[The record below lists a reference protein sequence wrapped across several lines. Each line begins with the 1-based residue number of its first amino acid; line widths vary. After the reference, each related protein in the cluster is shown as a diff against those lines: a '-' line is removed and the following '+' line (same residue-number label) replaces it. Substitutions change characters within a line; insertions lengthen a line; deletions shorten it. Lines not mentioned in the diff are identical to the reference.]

1 MAYREE
7 HLETKSN
14 QCASLWCEWFALF
27 ENIETKHSEATT
39 EARKKWCQCVTE
51 FGQMVS
57 EEVKT
62 NPRYSSMRK
71 L

>member
-1 MAYREE
+1 LAYREE

-27 ENIETKHSEATT
+27 ENIETKHTKATI
-39 EARKKWCQCVTE
+39 EARKKWCECVTE
-51 FGQMVS
+51 FGKMVS

-62 NPRYSSMRK
+62 NPRYRSMRK
-71 L
+71 I